1 MKVSLE
7 FDLSTQRAD
16 LYEALEGHKWKQIAE
31 TMRMYLRE
39 RLRNE
44 AHSEDGRI
52 CAQIISE
59 KFYTLVDEAGLSF
72 D

>member
-16 LYEALEGHKWKQIAE
+16 FYEALEGHKWKSVCEQLRLFIRDQQKHDDHSIA
-31 TMRMYLRE
+31 RMAFGE
-39 RLRNE
+39 V
-44 AHSEDGRI
+44 
-52 CAQIISE
+52 SE
-59 KFYTLVDEAGLSF
+59 KLYTLVDEAGLSF